1 MKISENSKK
10 NLLIRDRF
18 KPTQLSNLSSYY
30 AIRVF
35 QFAIYKYIENWLN
48 SKCSLQLFREFSKLL
63 EQCTYTV
70 NRPKLCRNCAF
81 PQNLHTRKLGEVTA
95 FFALVD
101 GGTTIWTSS
110 KKKVHL
116 VTFKQTAIMDFLI

>member
-1 MKISENSKK
+1 MKVSENSKK

-70 NRPKLCRNCAF
+70 KNNVISSNFLAWKLCEKAQF
-81 PQNLHTRKLGEVTA
+81 PHSFGRIAQNYAETVPFHKISTPGN
-95 FFALVD
+95 
-101 GGTTIWTSS
+101 
-110 KKKVHL
+110 
-116 VTFKQTAIMDFLI
+116 